1 MHPWLALT
9 LAGIFEIGFTT
20 FLKLSANFTR
30 WTYAALF
37 LACASLSFSL
47 LAFAMKSIPIGTAY
61 AIWTGIG
68 AAGTALVGFLVFK
81 DPFSLGRAFF
91 LTTLVGSI
99 IGLKWVSS

>member
-20 FLKLSANFTR
+20 FLKLSENFTR
-30 WTYAALF
+30 WTYTGIFLVCAALSF
-37 LACASLSFSL
+37 LLLSS
-47 LAFAMKSIPIGTAY
+47 AMKSIPIGTAY

-91 LTTLVGSI
+91 LTTLVASI
-99 IGLKWVSS
+99 IGLKLASA